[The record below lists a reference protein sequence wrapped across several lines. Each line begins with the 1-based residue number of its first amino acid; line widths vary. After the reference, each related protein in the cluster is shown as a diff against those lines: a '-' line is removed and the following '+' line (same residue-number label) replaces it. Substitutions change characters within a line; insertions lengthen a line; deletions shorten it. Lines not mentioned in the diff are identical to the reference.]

1 LSAELSFNSTSNRD
15 FAADRHALGKEELS
29 SIPYLCSMTS
39 KSIAFHH
46 FGCKVNFAEAS
57 ALSRQFREKG
67 FVLKDFHETADVY
80 VISTCVVTAVAEK
93 KCRAAIRQAH
103 HLNPE
108 AKIAVIGCF
117 PELMPDELGKME
129 GVSLVLGHSA
139 KFALL
144 EEVERLFDPSA
155 YGHAIFPAPTSFVS
169 SYSFGDRTRS
179 FVKIQD
185 GCDYYCSY
193 CTIPLARGHSRSD
206 TIGNV
211 IFSVKEAALAGVKE
225 IVLTGVNIG
234 DFGRN
239 TDESF
244 LELVR
249 ELEKASEINR
259 IRVSSIEPDLLNDDI
274 IELMAVSKKFM
285 PHFHIPMQS
294 GSPKILKLMKRKYE
308 RELFTSRIQK
318 IRKLLPLACIATDV
332 IVGFPGESED
342 DFSETVDFI
351 ESLELSYLHVFSYS
365 RRENTLASKMADP
378 VQDKIKKQRSVVLHA
393 LSEKKKRAFYLKNKG
408 LTANVLFES
417 DNSNGF
423 MHGFTENYIKVK
435 RKFDSSLIN
444 QVCAVKLE
452 EFWEELC
459 YEVK

>member
-1 LSAELSFNSTSNRD
+1 MEPKN
-15 FAADRHALGKEELS
+15 
-29 SIPYLCSMTS
+29 
-39 KSIAFHH
+39 IAFHH

-57 ALSRQFREKG
+57 ALSRQFKDKG
-67 FVLKDFHETADVY
+67 FHLKNFREVADVY

-117 PELMPDELGKME
+117 PELMPDELEKME

-139 KFALL
+139 KFALS
-144 EEVERLFDPSA
+144 EEVERLFHKSG
-155 YGHAIFPAPTSFVS
+155 YGHPVFPKSTDFIASW
-169 SYSFGDRTRS
+169 SYGDRTRS

-211 IFSVKEAALAGVKE
+211 IVNVKEAVHAGVKE

-239 TDESF
+239 TDETF
-244 LELVR
+244 FDLVR
-249 ELEKASEINR
+249 ELEKVSEISR
-259 IRVSSIEPDLLNDDI
+259 IRVSSIEPDLLND
-274 IELMAVSKKFM
+274 AVIDLIASSRRFM
-285 PHFHIPMQS
+285 PHFHIPLQS
-294 GSPKILKLMKRKYE
+294 GSDKILKLMKRKYD
-308 RELFTSRIQK
+308 RELFASRIQK
-318 IRKLLPLACIATDV
+318 IRDLLPLACIATDV
-332 IVGFPGESED
+332 IVGFPGESPED
-342 DFSETVDFI
+342 FRETHDFI
-351 ESLELSYLHVFSYS
+351 EGLELSYLHVFSYS
-365 RRENTLASKMADP
+365 RRENTLAATMAEP
-378 VQDKIKKQRSVVLHA
+378 VQDKIKKQRSKLLHQ
-393 LSEKKKRAFYLKNKG
+393 LSENKKKKFYLKNRG
-408 LTANVLFES
+408 HIAHVLFES

-435 RKFDSSLIN
+435 TKFNPRLVN
-444 QVCAVKLE
+444 QVVAVTLDVLA
-452 EFWEELC
+452 EELC
-459 YEVK
+459 FIV

>member
-1 LSAELSFNSTSNRD
+1 M
-15 FAADRHALGKEELS
+15 G
-29 SIPYLCSMTS
+29 P

-57 ALSRQFREKG
+57 TLSRQFKDKG
-67 FVLKDFHETADVY
+67 FQLKDFREVADVY

-117 PELMPDELGKME
+117 PELMPDELEKME

-139 KFALL
+139 KFALC
-144 EEVERLFDPSA
+144 EEVERSFHHSG
-155 YGHAIFPAPTSFVS
+155 YGHPVFPKSTDFVAS
-169 SYSFGDRTRS
+169 WSFGDRTRS

-211 IFSVKEAALAGVKE
+211 IRNVTAAIQAGVKE

-239 TDESF
+239 TEETF
-244 LELVR
+244 LDLVR
-249 ELEKASEINR
+249 ELEKVSEIPR
-259 IRVSSIEPDLLNDDI
+259 IRISSIEPDLLND
-274 IELMAVSKKFM
+274 AVIDLIASSSRFM
-285 PHFHIPMQS
+285 PHFHIPLQS
-294 GSPKILKLMKRKYE
+294 GSGKILKLMKRKYD
-308 RELFTSRIQK
+308 RELFASRIHK
-318 IRKLLPLACIATDV
+318 IRDLLPLACIATDV
-332 IVGFPGESED
+332 IVGFPGESEE
-342 DFSETVDFI
+342 DFRETYDFI
-351 ESLELSYLHVFSYS
+351 EGLELSYLHVFSYS
-365 RRENTLASKMADP
+365 RRENTLAARMAEP
-378 VQDKIKKQRSVVLHA
+378 VQDKIKKQRSNLLHQ
-393 LSEKKKRAFYLKNKG
+393 LSENKKKIFYMKNKD
-408 LTANVLFES
+408 LTAHVLFES

-435 RKFDSSLIN
+435 TKFNPRLVN
-444 QVCAVKLE
+444 QVVAVKLNVLA
-452 EFWEELC
+452 EELC
-459 YEVK
+459 FIV

>member
-1 LSAELSFNSTSNRD
+1 ME
-15 FAADRHALGKEELS
+15 
-29 SIPYLCSMTS
+29 S

-57 ALSRQFREKG
+57 ALSRQFRENG

-144 EEVERLFDPSA
+144 EEVQHLFDPSA
-155 YGHAIFPAPTSFVS
+155 YGHALFPDSTAFVS

-211 IFSVKEAALAGVKE
+211 IHNIKEAAGAGVKE

-239 TDESF
+239 TGETF

-274 IELMAVSKKFM
+274 IELMAASKKFM

-294 GSPKILKLMKRKYE
+294 GSPKILKLMKRKYN
-308 RELFTSRIQK
+308 RELFASRVQK
-318 IRKLLPLACIATDV
+318 IRDLMPLACIATDV

-342 DFSETVDFI
+342 DSLETVGFI
-351 ESLELSYLHVFSYS
+351 EGLELSYLHVFSYS
-365 RRENTLASKMADP
+365 RRENTLASTMEEP
-378 VQDKIKKQRSVVLHA
+378 VQDKIKKQRSIVLHA
-393 LSEKKKRAFYLKNKG
+393 VSEKKKKAFYLKNKG

-435 RKFDSSLIN
+435 RKFDPSLIN
-444 QVCAVKLE
+444 QVCSVELDE
-452 EFWEELC
+452 LGEELC
-459 YEVK
+459 FVV

>member
-1 LSAELSFNSTSNRD
+1 ME
-15 FAADRHALGKEELS
+15 
-29 SIPYLCSMTS
+29 P

-57 ALSRQFREKG
+57 ALSRQFKDKG
-67 FVLKDFHETADVY
+67 FQLKDFREIADVY

-117 PELMPDELGKME
+117 PELMPDELEKME

-139 KFALL
+139 KFALY
-144 EEVERLFDPSA
+144 EEVERSFHHSG
-155 YGHAIFPAPTSFVS
+155 YGHPVFPKSTDFVA

-211 IFSVKEAALAGVKE
+211 IRNVTATIQAGVKE

-239 TDESF
+239 TEETF
-244 LELVR
+244 LDLVH
-249 ELEKASEINR
+249 ELEKVSEIPR
-259 IRVSSIEPDLLNDDI
+259 IRISSIEPDLLND
-274 IELMAVSKKFM
+274 AVIDLIASSNKLM
-285 PHFHIPMQS
+285 PHFHIPLQS
-294 GSPKILKLMKRKYE
+294 GSGKILKLMKRKYD
-308 RELFTSRIQK
+308 RELFASRIRK
-318 IRKLLPLACIATDV
+318 IRELLPLACIATDV
-332 IVGFPGESED
+332 IVGFPGESEE
-342 DFSETVDFI
+342 DFRETYDFI
-351 ESLELSYLHVFSYS
+351 EGLELSYLHVFSYS
-365 RRENTLASKMADP
+365 RRENTLAATMAEP
-378 VQDKIKKQRSVVLHA
+378 VQDKIKKQRSKLLHK
-393 LSEKKKRAFYLKNKG
+393 LSENKKEIFYLKNRG
-408 LTANVLFES
+408 LTAHVLFES

-435 RKFDSSLIN
+435 TKFNPLLVN
-444 QVCAVKLE
+444 QVVTVTLDVLG
-452 EFWEELC
+452 EELC
-459 YEVK
+459 YVI

>member
-1 LSAELSFNSTSNRD
+1 MA
-15 FAADRHALGKEELS
+15 
-29 SIPYLCSMTS
+29 P

-57 ALSRQFREKG
+57 ALSRQFKDKG
-67 FVLKDFHETADVY
+67 FLLKDFKETADVY
-80 VISTCVVTAVAEK
+80 IISTCVVTAVAEK

-144 EEVERLFDPSA
+144 GEVERLFDPSG
-155 YGHAIFPAPTSFVS
+155 YGHSVFPDSTEFVS
-169 SYSFGDRTRS
+169 SWSFGDRTRS

-206 TIGNV
+206 STGNV
-211 IFSVKEAALAGVKE
+211 IRNVKEAVQAGVKE

-239 TDESF
+239 SEETF
-244 LELVR
+244 PGLLR
-249 ELEKASEINR
+249 ELEKVSEVSR
-259 IRVSSIEPDLLNDDI
+259 IRVSSIEPDLLNDEVIDI
-274 IELMAVSKKFM
+274 IASSKKFM
-285 PHFHIPMQS
+285 PHFHIPLQS
-294 GSPKILKLMKRKYE
+294 GSRKILKLMKRKYDP
-308 RELFTSRIQK
+308 ELFTSRIRK
-318 IRKLLPLACIATDV
+318 IRDILPLACIATDV
-332 IVGFPGESED
+332 IAGFPGESEE
-342 DFSETVDFI
+342 DFREAFDFI
-351 ESLELSYLHVFSYS
+351 ENLELSYLHVFSYS
-365 RRENTLASKMADP
+365 RRENTLAAGMAETVP
-378 VQDKIKKQRSVVLHA
+378 DKVKKHRSELLHQ
-393 LSEKKKRAFYLKNKG
+393 LSENKKKEFYLKNKG
-408 LTANVLFES
+408 LAAHVLFES

-435 RKFDSSLIN
+435 TKFNPGLVN
-444 QVCAVKLE
+444 QIISVNLDALG
-452 EFWEELC
+452 EELC
-459 YEVK
+459 FEV